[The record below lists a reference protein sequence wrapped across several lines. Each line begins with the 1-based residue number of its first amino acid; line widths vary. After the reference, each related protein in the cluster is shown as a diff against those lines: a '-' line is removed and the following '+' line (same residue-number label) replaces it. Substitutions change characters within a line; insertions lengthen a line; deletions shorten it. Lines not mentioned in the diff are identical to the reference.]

1 MFYFINPKGS
11 NNTLNYQ
18 IIKKYKWVTSETIF
32 LYNNYY
38 HYKLEELMDLEFVLT
53 TMGTILG
60 SLIIIEIIT
69 FIYKKIKNNNQKV

>member
-1 MFYFINPKGS
+1 
-11 NNTLNYQ
+11 
-18 IIKKYKWVTSETIF
+18 
-32 LYNNYY
+32 
-38 HYKLEELMDLEFVLT
+38 MDLEFVLT